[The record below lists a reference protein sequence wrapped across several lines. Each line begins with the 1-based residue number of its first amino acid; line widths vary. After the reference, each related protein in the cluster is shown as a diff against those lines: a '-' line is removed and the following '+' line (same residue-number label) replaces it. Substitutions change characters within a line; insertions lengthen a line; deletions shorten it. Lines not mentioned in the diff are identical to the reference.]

1 MDISAFILDAVR
13 DRPIQGSQLAQLI
26 RAQYPDWSAEVCGAR
41 NLRDYVERLV
51 DGAGVVGRS
60 GMDVVYGITNPGGAS
75 TDPMPAE
82 TPATEVNLWR
92 IWVSPNSP
100 YALSIDK
107 ASGVVSQV
115 NRSAAATQEG
125 ALRLEPA
132 PFKIHEAVARDFA
145 ARIHDERD
153 ISLPSTGGPDGWW
166 FDWQKALKGLGLD
179 ASWHEHRA
187 SSLET
192 ALETA
197 LAELG
202 LSDEAKEMAFARIVE
217 DRSIRRRSAASH
229 ASERTGSRT
238 DLEAIALA
246 AIPKMSSSD
255 LRELKI
261 PLGIVL
267 DVLAQHADQ

>member
-60 GMDVVYGITNPGGAS
+60 GMDVVYGITSPGGAS
-75 TDPMPAE
+75 TDSMPAE

-179 ASWHEHRA
+179 ASWHEHRS

-197 LAELG
+197 LAN
-202 LSDEAKEMAFARIVE
+202 
-217 DRSIRRRSAASH
+217 
-229 ASERTGSRT
+229 GST
-238 DLEAIALA
+238 
-246 AIPKMSSSD
+246 PGS
-255 LRELKI
+255 
-261 PLGIVL
+261 
-267 DVLAQHADQ
+267 

>member
-60 GMDVVYGITNPGGAS
+60 GMDVVYGITSPGGAS
-75 TDPMPAE
+75 TDSMPAE

-115 NRSAAATQEG
+115 NRSAAAMQEG

-179 ASWHEHRA
+179 ASWHEHRS

>member
-60 GMDVVYGITNPGGAS
+60 GMDVVYGITSPGGAS
-75 TDPMPAE
+75 TDSMPAE

-179 ASWHEHRA
+179 ASWHEHRS

-267 DVLAQHADQ
+267 DVLAQHANQ

>member
-1 MDISAFILDAVR
+1 MNISAFILDAVR

-41 NLRDYVERLV
+41 NLRDYVESLV

-60 GMDVVYGITNPGGAS
+60 GMDVVYGITSPGGAS
-75 TDPMPAE
+75 TDSMPAE

-92 IWVSPNSP
+92 IWVSPNGP

-179 ASWHEHRA
+179 ASWHEHRS

-255 LRELKI
+255 LRDLKI

-267 DVLAQHADQ
+267 DVLAQHANQ

>member
-60 GMDVVYGITNPGGAS
+60 GMDVVRHHQPGGAS
-75 TDPMPAE
+75 TDSMPAE

-132 PFKIHEAVARDFA
+132 PSRSMRLWHA
-145 ARIHDERD
+145 
-153 ISLPSTGGPDGWW
+153 ISRPASTTSAISRYRAQADPTAGGSTGRRHSKVSGRR
-166 FDWQKALKGLGLD
+166 F
-179 ASWHEHRA
+179 
-187 SSLET
+187 
-192 ALETA
+192 
-197 LAELG
+197 
-202 LSDEAKEMAFARIVE
+202 MA
-217 DRSIRRRSAASH
+217 
-229 ASERTGSRT
+229 
-238 DLEAIALA
+238 
-246 AIPKMSSSD
+246 
-255 LRELKI
+255 
-261 PLGIVL
+261 
-267 DVLAQHADQ
+267 